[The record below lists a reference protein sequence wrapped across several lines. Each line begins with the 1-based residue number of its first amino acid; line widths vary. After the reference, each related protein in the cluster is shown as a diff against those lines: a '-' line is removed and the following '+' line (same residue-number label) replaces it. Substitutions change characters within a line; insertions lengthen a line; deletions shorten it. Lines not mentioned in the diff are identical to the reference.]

1 MTCGNDHGK
10 SHDVTRYY
18 CASLSD
24 AAISLFTKQR
34 VWNSVDE
41 DFLLNLL
48 IPWNLMEYWLICS
61 KNKCINIV
69 LHEWVFIWVTI
80 SMVVLLWSSL
90 SAQNSNKKVVP
101 SCPLRDYLLH
111 LDMFHVHY
119 FLNSFNNWNCEA
131 NKIQVEQ
138 KKTLIVIRT
147 CCNVWTV
154 CLFAKCYGIE
164 RVLVFFLIS
173 IILYSTM

>member
-1 MTCGNDHGK
+1 MKFNGILACLFKEQMHQ
-10 SHDVTRYY
+10 Y
-18 CASLSD
+18 CSSWM
-24 AAISLFTKQR
+24 S
-34 VWNSVDE
+34 
-41 DFLLNLL
+41 
-48 IPWNLMEYWLICS
+48 
-61 KNKCINIV
+61 
-69 LHEWVFIWVTI
+69 IWVTI